1 MDPNENWATFE
12 IRWSNCIIK
21 YILMTQRTKIPDS
34 LESEYICPDFN
45 RARHSVLG
53 RDKFKEYYPEE
64 GIEPYV
70 DDAFLTKHLKRA
82 IMSTFKDHVQFRTR
96 YNELYMYLSNKKDK
110 HTYKEIIE
118 YFEHQDHE
126 NNDVGIH
133 NAVMLWHSICHLVYL
148 EP

>member
-21 YILMTQRTKIPDS
+21 YILMTQRTKIA
-34 LESEYICPDFN
+34 ESEYNYPDFN

-53 RDKFKEYYPEE
+53 RDKFKEFYPEE

-82 IMSTFKDHVQFRTR
+82 MISTFKDYVQF
-96 YNELYMYLSNKKDK
+96 
-110 HTYKEIIE
+110 
-118 YFEHQDHE
+118 
-126 NNDVGIH
+126 
-133 NAVMLWHSICHLVYL
+133 
-148 EP
+148 